1 MHEKL
6 VRGEHGHRA
15 DPVQGVD
22 EDPELPVAAQHHHHA
37 VALLDAERN
46 EVVRGLAGHVGD
58 LFEREFAVFVRAAE
72 PGERDLVRRLL
83 GQAVE
88 HVVCEVER
96 VGIVELDLVQDAVF
110 VELGVE
116 VVLIQQTLPG
126 RCFVV
131 LGDRGGRGGDRGLG
145 AFAVH
150 DDGEE
155 FAGLSVRGD
164 HAVRQAGVQQHAV
177 ARLQHVDL
185 AAELDAQAAGQ
196 HVVELVP
203 RVRRQVDRQPFVLRL
218 GRNVER
224 FRIAVLQQGCE
235 VAVIKLLAA
244 LDRHAFALARD
255 VVQRKLGRLAAHKY
269 TDIDTESLRAEVK
282 EGERTFDEAVFML
295 PVFFYGDAR
304 DLGHF
309 LFGDFPDLTDV
320 ANAIADLLKFV
331 FHLSLSKRVGVASVH
346 REQR

>member
-1 MHEKL
+1 M
-6 VRGEHGHRA
+6 
-15 DPVQGVD
+15 
-22 EDPELPVAAQHHHHA
+22 
-37 VALLDAERN
+37 
-46 EVVRGLAGHVGD
+46 
-58 LFEREFAVFVRAAE
+58 FVRAAE
-72 PGERDLVRRLL
+72 PAERDLVRGLF

-88 HVVCEVER
+88 HVVCEVEV
-96 VGIVELDLVQDAVF
+96 VGIVKFDLVQDAVL
-110 VELGVE
+110 VESGVE
-116 VVLIQQTLPG
+116 VVLVQEALVG
-126 RCFVV
+126 RRFVV
-131 LGDRGGRGGDRGLG
+131 LRNRGSRSGLGGLG

-155 FAGLSVRGD
+155 FVGLPVGGD
-164 HAVRQAGVQQHAV
+164 HAVRQAGVEQYTV
-177 ARLQHVDL
+177 ARVQHLDP

-196 HVVELVP
+196 HVVELVSG
-203 RVRRQVDRQPFVLRL
+203 VRREMDRQAFVLRL
-218 GRNVER
+218 GRDVER
-224 FRIAVLQQGCE
+224 FRVAVLQQGRE
-235 VAVIKLLAA
+235 VTVVEFLAA
-244 LDRHAFALARD
+244 FDRESLALPRN

-331 FHLSLSKRVGVASVH
+331 FHLSLSKRV
-346 REQR
+346 E